1 MLYPFQPKVKL
12 NAFFSECEFLILPST
27 HPSEAFGIVQLEAMI
42 HEKPVIST
50 NLPTGVPYVNQHKN
64 TGLIVTPGNIKELAT
79 AMETLW
85 NNHDMRKQFG
95 KNAKNVA

>member
-1 MLYPFQPKVKL
+1 
-12 NAFFSECEFLILPST
+12 
-27 HPSEAFGIVQLEAMI
+27 MI

-95 KNAKNVA
+95 KNAKKRCLNNFTQAQMLDRTAALMTTLKNAKN